1 MVPTDQNDQADQS
14 GPARGGTAPRDTA
27 TVRLGSLSLP
37 ARLTIALGIG
47 GLAVFAAWH
56 AFAAF
61 LFVAPSNTITKDHG
75 PAIRGYI
82 YPEFEQNWKLF
93 APNPLQRNV
102 AVEVRAELTDPA
114 DGSIETTDWMDLTAI
129 DVAHIRHQPLPS
141 HTAQNELR
149 RAWDFYVSS
158 HDEDGAPR
166 GLRGELSEQYVNRIA
181 LLRLSENLGYDL
193 DTVER
198 IQLRSATTRV
208 PAPAWSEEN
217 IDTTTGYQ
225 ELEWRTVR
233 AEDLPGGGNTQ

>member
-1 MVPTDQNDQADQS
+1 MVPTDHDDHS
-14 GPARGGTAPRDTA
+14 GPADRADAVVPTES
-27 TVRLGSLSLP
+27 VRLSSLSLP
-37 ARLTIALGIG
+37 ARLVVALSIG

-56 AFAAF
+56 ALAAF
-61 LFVAPSNTITKDHG
+61 LFVAPSNTIMKDHG

-102 AVEVRAELTDPA
+102 AVEVRAEITDPA
-114 DGSIETTDWMDLTAI
+114 DGSTETTEWLDLTAI
-129 DVAHIRHQPLPS
+129 DIANIRHHPLPS

-166 GLRGELSEQYVNRIA
+166 GLRGELSEQYVTRIA
-181 LLRLSENLGYDL
+181 LLRLGEDLGYDL
-193 DTVER
+193 DTVDR

-208 PAPAWSEEN
+208 PAPSWSEEN
-217 IDTTTGYQ
+217 IDTTTGYD
-225 ELEWRTVR
+225 ELEWRTVD
-233 AEDLPGGGNTQ
+233 AADLPGGRNSR